1 MTALSPQINNEIP
14 MKTTRRLSY
23 VFLCIVPF
31 LCFVVVGVRPLRIP
45 IVYQVVGVV
54 YFAAIVI
61 AAWTLGARAIRADAQ
76 DRRLLGVAGALLVTP
91 FALVA
96 LLWVGLGG
104 PWQATPAENEMRYLI
119 LIVMATAIAGGFV
132 VVREALNGAGERFY
146 ATLGFAAIMLSGP
159 LYLFW
164 NIFAFAAYF
173 GKEHAGEMPA
183 VIVSL
188 RDMGD
193 LLLFVAGFL
202 TYLATT
208 AFAASLGR
216 VKWLGRGATRAF
228 MIVSFVALLFLVIRG
243 VQYPD
248 GTKTPWYTNPGFIV
262 GIPAVPFIMP
272 FLFGVVLLR
281 RAGDEQ
287 SQEGPNQA
295 MQPTAGRADA

>member
-1 MTALSPQINNEIP
+1 MNTV
-14 MKTTRRLSY
+14 RRVSY

-31 LCFVVVGVRPLRIP
+31 LSFLVVGVRAFRVPG
-45 IVYQVVGVV
+45 VYQAVGVA
-54 YFAAIVI
+54 YFAAIAI
-61 AAWTLGARAIRADAQ
+61 AAWTLSAGAIRADVQ
-76 DRRLLGVAGALLVTP
+76 SRRLLGLAGTLFVAP

-96 LLWVGLGG
+96 LLWVGVGG
-104 PWQATPAENEMRYLI
+104 PWQATAAENQMRYLV

-132 VVREALNGAGERFY
+132 VLREALSQAGERFY

-159 LYLFW
+159 LYLIW
-164 NIFAFAAYF
+164 NIFAFAAYY

-183 VIVSL
+183 AIVSL
-188 RDMGD
+188 RDMMD
-193 LLLFVAGFL
+193 VLLFVAGFL
-202 TYLATT
+202 TYLATA

-216 VKWLGRGATRAF
+216 VRWLGRGATRVF
-228 MIVSFVALLFLVIRG
+228 IIVTFVALLFLMIRG
-243 VQYPD
+243 FRYPD
-248 GTKTPWYTNPGFIV
+248 GRVTPWYTNPGFIV

-295 MQPTAGRADA
+295 MPFRP

>member
-1 MTALSPQINNEIP
+1 MNTV
-14 MKTTRRLSY
+14 RRLSY

-31 LCFVVVGVRPLRIP
+31 LCFVVVGVRAFRLPG
-45 IVYQVVGVV
+45 VYQAVGVTC
-54 YFAAIVI
+54 FAAIAM
-61 AAWTLGARAIRADAQ
+61 AAWTLSAGAIRAAVQ
-76 DRRLLGVAGALLVTP
+76 GRRLLGLAGTLLITP

-104 PWQATPAENEMRYLI
+104 PSQAIPAENQMRYLV

-132 VVREALNGAGERFY
+132 VLREALSEAGERFY

-164 NIFAFAAYF
+164 NTFAFAAYF
-173 GKEHAGEMPA
+173 GKEHAGEVPSA
-183 VIVSL
+183 IVSL
-188 RDMGD
+188 GDMGD

-202 TYLATT
+202 TYLATV

-216 VKWLGRGATRAF
+216 VQWLGRRATRAF
-228 MIVSFVALLFLVIRG
+228 MIVSGVALLFLVIRG
-243 VQYPD
+243 LHYPD
-248 GTKTPWYTNPGFIV
+248 PRALSTPWYTSPGFVV

-281 RAGDEQ
+281 RAGEEPP
-287 SQEGPNQA
+287 QEGLA
-295 MQPTAGRADA
+295 LASGS